1 MTTPVTHSPKE
12 LRINTPSKFDGSP
25 SEAQRW
31 LDSVRIYLYLNREI
45 YDSDEKQVIFALS
58 FMTENSA
65 KVWSSTFIQ
74 TALGRN
80 PVSFGT
86 TENFNAEFK
95 TSFIHEDT
103 KSNAITWLTAT
114 KVSKELPLNEYI
126 SSFQNKVAISE
137 ITDQGVLINYFA
149 VGINPSLM
157 RRIMSMDTVPTTIE
171 GWYTKAI
178 HFKNQWERADV
189 LDTRRKTFNSP
200 HQKTYT
206 PHRPTQAPRDPN
218 AMDVDA
224 IRLEKLTD
232 NERQRCMREGLCL
245 RCRQPGHFANK
256 CRTNIRPNNNVQV
269 ARIEELPEEMDV
281 TVAAINTDF

>member
-1 MTTPVTHSPKE
+1 MKILT
-12 LRINTPSKFDGSP
+12 
-25 SEAQRW
+25 
-31 LDSVRIYLYLNREI
+31 
-45 YDSDEKQVIFALS
+45 
-58 FMTENSA
+58 
-65 KVWSSTFIQ
+65 
-74 TALGRN
+74 
-80 PVSFGT
+80 
-86 TENFNAEFK
+86 
-95 TSFIHEDT
+95 
-103 KSNAITWLTAT
+103 ITWLSAT

-157 RRIMSMDTVPTTIE
+157 RRIMSMDTVPITIE

-189 LDTRRKTFNSP
+189 LDNRRKTFNTP

-206 PHRPTQAPRDPN
+206 PHHPTQPPRDPN

-224 IRLEKLTD
+224 VRLKKLTD
-232 NERQRCMREGLCL
+232 NERQCCMREGLCL

-256 CRTNIRPNNNVQV
+256 CRTNIRPNNNIQV
-269 ARIEELPEEMDV
+269 ARVEELPEEMDV